1 MTLKSFEIAFI
12 EIPWQYKRTARVL
25 CVCGF
30 PRGVVFDVDVPVF
43 DEMGVLTSW
52 TMFHGILGVE
62 ASRFSMRI
70 QVLGR

>member
-1 MTLKSFEIAFI
+1 MCLWFASWCCACPLILA
-12 EIPWQYKRTARVL
+12 
-25 CVCGF
+25 
-30 PRGVVFDVDVPVF
+30 VFTVFLALFCVDVPVF

>member
-1 MTLKSFEIAFI
+1 MCLWFSSWCCACPLILAVFTFIALF
-12 EIPWQYKRTARVL
+12 
-25 CVCGF
+25 C
-30 PRGVVFDVDVPVF
+30 VDVPVF